1 MIVEK
6 GFLYRLRIYD
16 FTKSFNCTLP
26 KLKDDNID
34 NMVTYDDF
42 EENFDNIRDNYEH
55 IFFDEN

>member
-1 MIVEK
+1 M
-6 GFLYRLRIYD
+6 RIYD